1 MFCNLISR
9 AACLGALILLLSGSV
24 QGADQQNSAE
34 TRLREQLRNTLLQLR
49 TMQGERDGLNAAKAQ
64 LEQEK
69 KTLSEQI
76 ETVTKQS
83 AADKAASDKTIAEM
97 DAKAAQQSNEITQ
110 LKESL
115 EKWKKGYNEAAELAR
130 TKEAERAKLAMQKIE
145 LERKVADQQTKNLEM
160 FKIGNEVLTRYEKF
174 GLGTAL
180 TAREPFVGITR
191 VKLQNLVQDYKD
203 KLADQRIKP

>member
-9 AACLGALILLLSGSV
+9 AANLGALILLLSGSV
-24 QGADQQNSAE
+24 QGAEQPNSAE

-49 TMQGERDGLNAAKAQ
+49 TIQGERDGLNAAKAQ

-83 AADKAASDKTIAEM
+83 AADKTASDKTIAEM
-97 DAKAAQQSNEITQ
+97 DAKAAQQSNEIAQ

-115 EKWKKGYNEAAELAR
+115 EKWKKGYNEATELAR